1 MTHFTENMMGG
12 DASQFESLL
21 AARKAENIET
31 IMRRIKK
38 TQ

>member
-1 MTHFTENMMGG
+1 MENILGENEFTTK
-12 DASQFESLL
+12 DFL

-38 TQ
+38 I